1 MIASSSLAGQSG
13 ISAALLAA
21 IAQSVGTPAY
31 VYDAAEIRRAY
42 TSFDAALGSYPHAIH
57 YALKANSTLGL
68 VRLLRQLGSE
78 VDANSGGEIEVALRA
93 GFIPEQIVFSGV
105 GKGGDEL
112 DRAVTLGLKS
122 VNAESPGGTDG

>member
-13 ISAALLAA
+13 ISAALLPA

-68 VRLLRQLGSE
+68 VRLLRRCACARQC
-78 VDANSGGEIEVALRA
+78 VA
-93 GFIPEQIVFSGV
+93 
-105 GKGGDEL
+105 
-112 DRAVTLGLKS
+112 
-122 VNAESPGGTDG
+122 